1 MSRETSPKQ
10 ARSRATAE
18 RLLAAAIRVVDEAG
32 LEGATVPRIAA
43 AADVAPA
50 SVYRRYAD
58 KDALLRAAFLH
69 ALESSN
75 QNNRQM
81 MKKLLLRE
89 KLEPTVAQVVRAL
102 FEQHRRHPLLMRA
115 LVRYL
120 DASADQA
127 FVTEA
132 RRIMAANLGEVAAL
146 LMHHQDEI
154 KRPNP
159 ERALRFAVL
168 NAACSVEA
176 HALNAN
182 SMWQSLPDVTDE
194 SLARDLTASFVAYLR
209 HP

>member
-1 MSRETSPKQ
+1 MSREITAKQ

-18 RLLAAAIRVVDEAG
+18 RLLVAAIRVVDEAG

-69 ALESSN
+69 ALERSS

-81 MKKLLLRE
+81 MKQLLLRE
-89 KLEPTVAQVVRAL
+89 NLESTVAQVIQAL

-115 LVRYL
+115 LSGYL
-120 DASADQA
+120 DASADRA
-127 FVTEA
+127 FVAEA
-132 RRIMAANLGEVAAL
+132 RKLMATNLDEGVAL
-146 LMHHQDEI
+146 LMHHRDEI
-154 KRPNP
+154 KRPDP

-168 NAACSVEA
+168 NAACSIEVRA
-176 HALNAN
+176 LHADSLWNAF
-182 SMWQSLPDVTDE
+182 SDITDE

-209 HP
+209 SP

>member
-1 MSRETSPKQ
+1 MNSEISPKQ

-75 QNNRQM
+75 QNNRQV
-81 MKKLLLRE
+81 MKKLLLR
-89 KLEPTVAQVVRAL
+89 KNLESTVTQVIRSL

-120 DASADQA
+120 DASGDRA
-127 FVTEA
+127 FVIEA
-132 RRIMAANLGEVAAL
+132 RRIMAANLSEVAAL
-146 LMHHQDEI
+146 LMHHRDEI
-154 KRPNP
+154 KRLNP

-176 HALNAN
+176 HALNEN
-182 SMWQSLPDVTDE
+182 SMWQALPDVTDE
-194 SLARDLTASFVAYLR
+194 SLASDLTASFVAYLR
-209 HP
+209 NR